1 MSILRHFGIKD
12 RVVYTLLSFV
22 EITGFFFVSVL
33 AFYGLY
39 RLAVTVGVPVWAWIL
54 AGGAYLLIV
63 TIYWA
68 PGEKEDNEA
77 ELRAFVLFLVV
88 GLIVGGIW
96 LQAKYHA
103 ISATWNTFWGILKS
117 GGR

>member
-1 MSILRHFGIKD
+1 MSVMRHLGI
-12 RVVYTLLSFV
+12 RSTIGSFV
-22 EITGFFFVSVL
+22 EIAAFFAASVG

-39 RLAVTVGVPVWAWIL
+39 KLATTRGVPVWMWIL

-68 PGEKEDNEA
+68 PGEKEDNEV

-88 GLIVGGIW
+88 ALVVGGV
-96 LQAKYHA
+96 LLESFFGAVSGTAK
-103 ISATWNTFWGILKS
+103 TFWGILKS

>member
-1 MSILRHFGIKD
+1 MSLLRHFGIKD
-12 RVVYTLLSFV
+12 RVVYTVLSFV
-22 EITGFFFVSVL
+22 EITVFFALSVL

-39 RLAVTVGVPVWAWIL
+39 RLAVTAGVPVWAWIL

-68 PGEKEDNEA
+68 PGEKQDNEA

-88 GLIVGGIW
+88 ALVVGGC
-96 LQAKYHA
+96 LLEMYYKGL
-103 ISATWNTFWGILKS
+103 SATWNTFWGILKS